1 MPKKESKKN
10 VKKSV
15 NRKKKE
21 KRINP
26 KRRKVLIF
34 LFLSLLIVASMIGFF
49 LSPIF
54 TIKEV
59 VILGTEK
66 TNAQDLENMLEI
78 EEGTNIFIENN
89 GRIKDALKKNP
100 YVDDVKVKR
109 ELPGKLIITVKERE
123 ISYIV
128 KVDDS
133 YAYINSQGYI
143 IDTKKEALPGVI
155 RLDGYETSIESI
167 IAGEKLCK
175 VDLSKLNDVSQII
188 KYAKNYDILSLIT
201 SINIKD
207 SEDYIL
213 GLDQEGKKAHIG
225 DTKKLNEKI
234 QRIKAIIA
242 QEKGKEG
249 EIFVNMD
256 LNTKKPYFRE
266 KV

>member
-1 MPKKESKKN
+1 MPNKN
-10 VKKSV
+10 VKKKV
-15 NRKKKE
+15 NKKIQKKQE

-26 KRRKVLIF
+26 KRRKVLVF
-34 LFLSLLIVASMIGFF
+34 LFLSLLIVASIIGFF

-54 TIKEV
+54 TIREV
-59 VILGTEK
+59 EILGTEK
-66 TNAQDLENMLEI
+66 TDPDVLKQSLNI

-89 GRIKDALKKNP
+89 GKIKDALKKNP

-109 ELPGKLIITVKERE
+109 ELPGKLVITVKERE
-123 ISYIV
+123 ISYIL
-128 KVDDS
+128 KVEDT

-143 IDTKKEALPGVI
+143 IDTNKEALSGVI
-155 RLDGYETSIESI
+155 RLEGYETSVESI

-188 KYAKNYDILSLIT
+188 KYARNYDILSLIT

-207 SEDYIL
+207 SEDYVIYM
-213 GLDQEGKKAHIG
+213 ETEAKKAHVG
-225 DTKKLNEKI
+225 DSKKLNEKI